1 MVSTSIRL
9 DAGRLSGLIGL
20 GYEAAI
26 DDSAWRVFAAEAAV
40 TFGCQLGMVEYQDPS
55 NPQTSFIAIGGLSG
69 FEEAFTIF
77 RSRRDDDNYL
87 LAIRDR
93 PAGTVRL
100 GSEVVALDAMHESD
114 SYSRLAM
121 PWQLE
126 HFLFGAI
133 TTGSGIDAFFSL
145 GRTGREAPF
154 VEGDKRLISELVL
167 SHLRRS
173 LNLRREMASIRS
185 TNTLL
190 SAAILHAGEHG
201 NLPGVLNTV
210 YGLSRAEVGLCQAL
224 IQGKTLLE
232 ASKTLDI
239 SRNTAKTHLARVF
252 DKTGVHSQ
260 AGLLRLLALSGS

>member
-20 GYEAAI
+20 GYEAGFDAA
-26 DDSAWRVFAAEAAV
+26 AWRAFGEQAAAA
-40 TFGCQLGMVEYQDPS
+40 FGCQLAMVEYQDQG
-55 NPQTSFIAIGGLSG
+55 NPQTSFIATGGLSG
-69 FEEAFTIF
+69 FEEAFTTS

-87 LAIRDR
+87 FAIRDQ

-100 GSEVVALDAMHESD
+100 GSEVVAPDAMHQSD
-114 SYSRLAM
+114 TYSRLAM

-154 VEGDKRLISELVL
+154 VEGDKVLISEMVL

-173 LNLRREMASIRS
+173 LTLRGEMASIRS
-185 TNTLL
+185 TNALL

-201 NLPGVLNTV
+201 NLPGVLNSV
-210 YGLSRAEVGLCQAL
+210 YGLSRAEAGLCQAL

>member
-9 DAGRLSGLIGL
+9 SAGRLSGLIGL
-20 GYEAAI
+20 GYEAGF
-26 DDSAWRVFAAEAAV
+26 DTTAWRAFAEQAAAA
-40 TFGCQLGMVEYQDPS
+40 FGCQLAMVEYQDQG
-55 NPQTSFIAIGGLSG
+55 NPQTSFLVTGGLSG
-69 FEEAFTIF
+69 YEEAFTTS
-77 RSRRDDDNYL
+77 RSRPDDDNYL
-87 LAIRDR
+87 LAIRDQ

-100 GSEVVALDAMHESD
+100 GSEVVAPDAMHDSD
-114 SYSRLAM
+114 TYSRLAL

-133 TTGSGIDAFFSL
+133 TTGSGISAFFSL
-145 GRTGREAPF
+145 GRTSREAPF
-154 VEGDKRLISELVL
+154 IEGDKALISGMEL

-173 LNLRREMASIRS
+173 LNLRRERASILS

-190 SAAILHAGEHG
+190 SSAIMHTGERR
-201 NLPGVLNTV
+201 NLPAALSTV
-210 YGLSRAEVGLCQAL
+210 YRLSRAEIGLCQAL
-224 IQGKTLLE
+224 IQGQTLLE

-260 AGLLRLLALSGS
+260 AGLLRLLATGES